1 MRWQRLFEP
10 TRPVDRRRRG
20 ATSLATASP
29 TTGRTKSRTTGHKTS
44 GRGRPDRGARPPK
57 SVPAP
62 RRRRRRINWTRV
74 TALTLSLTMVVAL
87 AWLAGGPLLRVRSV
101 SYAGAGWTSDADLNA
116 LTAPIIGRSALMVD
130 AAGVALELSALPG
143 VEGASVEVGVMG
155 SAQVTLVEGGAVALW
170 RTSAAQLLLAED
182 GTVVGVQSR
191 DAVAGGSLVDLPV
204 IDDLRDASHD
214 LTVGDALPASELDAA
229 LALAALTGSRLGSQ
243 TAVLD
248 LAVDPTYGFVLSS
261 PQAGWRAAFGYYG
274 LDPLDTPDR
283 MTARIASQAS
293 AVRTLFAAHPEA
305 GVAWV
310 DARNPGKVYFRA
322 RG

>member
-20 ATSLATASP
+20 PTSQAATSATPS
-29 TTGRTKSRTTGHKTS
+29 RTKSRTTGHKNP

-62 RRRRRRINWTRV
+62 RRRRRRINWTRI
-74 TALTLSLTMVVAL
+74 TALALSLTMAATL

-101 SYAGAGWTSDADLNA
+101 SYHGAGWTSDSDLDA
-116 LTAPIIGRSALMVD
+116 LMAPVIGRSALMVD
-130 AAGVALELSALPG
+130 AAGLARELSALPG
-143 VEGASVEVGVMG
+143 VEGASVEVGVLG

-182 GTVVGVQSR
+182 GTVVGVQSLE
-191 DAVAGGSLVDLPV
+191 AVPRGSLVGLPV

-214 LTVGDALPASELDAA
+214 LTVGDALPSSELDAA

-243 TAVLD
+243 TAVLT
-248 LAVDPTYGFVLSS
+248 LALDPTYGFVLSS

-274 LDPLDTPDR
+274 LDPLETPDR

>member
-1 MRWQRLFEP
+1 
-10 TRPVDRRRRG
+10 
-20 ATSLATASP
+20 
-29 TTGRTKSRTTGHKTS
+29 
-44 GRGRPDRGARPPK
+44 
-57 SVPAP
+57 
-62 RRRRRRINWTRV
+62 
-74 TALTLSLTMVVAL
+74 MVGSL

-101 SYAGAGWTSDADLNA
+101 SYAGAGWTSDADLNE
-116 LTAPIIGRSALMVD
+116 LTAPMIGRSALMVD
-130 AAGVALELSALPG
+130 ASGLAVELSGLPG
-143 VEGASVEVGVMG
+143 VEGARVEVGVLG
-155 SAQVTLVEGGAVALW
+155 SAQVTLVEAGAVALW

-182 GTVVGVQSR
+182 GTVVGVRSR
-191 DAVAGGSLVDLPV
+191 EAVARGSLVELPV

-214 LTVGDALPASELDAA
+214 LTFGDALPASELDSA
-229 LALAALTGSRLGSQ
+229 LALAALTGTRLGSQ
-243 TAVLD
+243 TAALD

-274 LDPLDTPDR
+274 LDPLETPDR

-293 AVRTLFAAHPEA
+293 AIRTLFAAHPEA

>member
-10 TRPVDRRRRG
+10 TRPVGPRRRG
-20 ATSLATASP
+20 ATSLATMSP
-29 TTGRTKSRTTGHKTS
+29 TTGRANSRTTGPKTS

-57 SVPAP
+57 SVPTP
-62 RRRRRRINWTRV
+62 RRQRRRINWTRV
-74 TALTLSLTMVVAL
+74 TALTLSLTMVGTL

-116 LTAPIIGRSALMVD
+116 LTAPMIGRSALLVD
-130 AAGVALELSALPG
+130 ASGLAVELSGLPG
-143 VEGASVEVGVMG
+143 VDGARVEVGVPG
-155 SAQVTLVEGGAVALW
+155 SAQVTLVEAGAVALW

-182 GTVVGVQSR
+182 GTVVGVRSR
-191 DAVAGGSLVDLPV
+191 EAVARGSFVDLPV

-214 LTVGDALPASELDAA
+214 LTVGDALPASELDSA
-229 LALAALTGSRLGSQ
+229 LALAALTGTRLGSQ
-243 TAVLD
+243 TVALD

-274 LDPLDTPDR
+274 LDPLETPDR

-293 AVRTLFAAHPEA
+293 AIRTLFAAHPEA